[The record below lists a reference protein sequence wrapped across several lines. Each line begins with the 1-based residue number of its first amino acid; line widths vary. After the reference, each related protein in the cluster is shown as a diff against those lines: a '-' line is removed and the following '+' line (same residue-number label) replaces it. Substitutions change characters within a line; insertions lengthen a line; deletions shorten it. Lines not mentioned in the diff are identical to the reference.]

1 VSRPDTC
8 SRRQAAAALL
18 ALPMGILLV
27 PGTASGQTAPSL
39 ATEALR
45 KLALRGGGVQ
55 IDLAPLSD
63 TGNAVPLAFTLDAP
77 AGLRVV
83 SFEILTPDN
92 PETLV
97 MRVKLGQP
105 SARYRFATRVRLSG
119 SQDIWVVASLSDG
132 SRIGASAATVV
143 TSSACFDAT

>member
-1 VSRPDTC
+1 MNQASLP
-8 SRRQAAAALL
+8 SRRRASAALL
-18 ALPMGILLV
+18 ALPMSALLL
-27 PGTASGQTAPSL
+27 PGLVRAQTAPSP
-39 ATEALR
+39 AAEALR
-45 KLALRGGGVQ
+45 KLALPTDGVQ

-63 TGNAVPLAFTLDAP
+63 TGNAEPLAFTLDAP
-77 AGLRVV
+77 AGRRVV

-105 SARYRFATRVRLSG
+105 AARYRFASRVRLSG
-119 SQDIWVVASLSDG
+119 SQDIWVVATLSDG

>member
-1 VSRPDTC
+1 MLVLPVG
-8 SRRQAAAALL
+8 ALL
-18 ALPMGILLV
+18 LPG
-27 PGTASGQTAPSL
+27 AARAQTAPSP
-39 ATEALR
+39 AAEALR
-45 KLALRGGGVQ
+45 KLALRADGVQ

-63 TGNAVPLAFTLDAP
+63 TGNAVPLAFKLDAP

-105 SARYRFATRVRLSG
+105 SAHYRFATRVRLSG
-119 SQDIWVVASLSDG
+119 SQDIWVVATLSDG
-132 SRIGASAATVV
+132 SRIGASAPTVV